1 MVDIVG
7 IDYVCIGTDKKM
19 ATPNKI
25 EFSKNKPMRVGEQ
38 TNNVWQNQSKGFYYE
53 MVENML
59 KIGFTE
65 NKIVKIGSGNYLRF
79 FDAATQGQ
87 K

>member
-1 MVDIVG
+1 
-7 IDYVCIGTDKKM
+7 
-19 ATPNKI
+19 
-25 EFSKNKPMRVGEQ
+25 MRVGEQ

-65 NKIVKIGSGNYLRF
+65 NKIVKIGSGNYLRI
-79 FDAATQGQ
+79 FDVATQGQ

>member
-1 MVDIVG
+1 
-7 IDYVCIGTDKKM
+7 M

-65 NKIVKIGSGNYLRF
+65 NKIVKIGSGNYLRI
-79 FDAATQGQ
+79 FDVATQGQ